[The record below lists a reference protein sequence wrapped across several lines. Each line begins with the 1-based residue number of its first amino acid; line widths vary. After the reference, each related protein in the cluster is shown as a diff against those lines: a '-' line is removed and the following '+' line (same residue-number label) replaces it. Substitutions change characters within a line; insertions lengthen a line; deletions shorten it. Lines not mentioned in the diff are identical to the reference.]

1 MSYLKDDQANGS
13 DSNFQQGPRKHSPTP
28 SGETELQLDMSLS
41 EAREE
46 FELMTKVSG
55 KAESTI
61 ESYKYTYNRLIQEI
75 DKETP
80 IGEISTKDIRLF
92 LSELMDDGLSKNTV
106 AIHYRNLGVFF
117 NWLVRENFLED
128 SPLEPVEEPKT
139 PDKYPKVLDKE
150 EIATLLE
157 TEKKRSNTWAGYR
170 NYVMLLVF
178 IDTGVRLNE
187 FRNAKIEDL
196 DLENRTLK
204 VHGKG
209 AKDRKVSF
217 GPKTAKHLHRWLR
230 KRDNVEK
237 VWDDTIFISQNGDK
251 LKTRNVQR
259 IITRI
264 QKRAG
269 LENKQVSPHV
279 LRHSSATLAVQNG
292 LDTFSLKRQFG
303 WEQVDTALRYVHISN
318 KQISET
324 YRDSSPI
331 SSIP

>member
-1 MSYLKDDQANGS
+1 MSYLRDDQANGS
-13 DSNFQQGPRKHSPTP
+13 DSTFQQVPKNHSPTP
-28 SGETELQLDMSLS
+28 SGADELQPEMPLS
-41 EAREE
+41 EAMEE

-61 ESYKYTYNRLIQEI
+61 NSYKYTYDRLTQEI
-75 DKETP
+75 DKDTS
-80 IGEISTKDIRLF
+80 IGEISTKEVRLF

-106 AIHYRNLGVFF
+106 AIHYRNLNVLF
-117 NWLVRENFLED
+117 NWLVEEHFLANN
-128 SPLEPVEEPKT
+128 PLEPIEEPKT
-139 PDKYPKVLDKE
+139 PNKYPKVLDKE
-150 EIATLLE
+150 EVATLLE

-178 IDTGVRLNE
+178 IDTGIRLNE

-217 GPKTAKHLHRWLR
+217 GPKTAKHLHKWLR

-259 IITRI
+259 LITRI
-264 QKRAG
+264 QKRSG
-269 LENKQVSPHV
+269 LEDKQVSPHV
-279 LRHSSATLAVQNG
+279 LRHTSATLAVQNG

-303 WEQVDTALRYVHISN
+303 WEQVHTALRYVHISN